1 MRPYSA
7 RAFRDRLQRELSD
20 VNGRLYQAEERLWEI
35 SLNPESADML
45 LPPSIL
51 HAAMREAQ
59 KHHRAEPPLP
69 RTLSPRHQRQQQIGH
84 LQLANV
90 KPPHE
95 PRPPAARRS
104 LALASR
110 ADVLATEAALD
121 RRVAA
126 EGETVAAFDAAF
138 EALVEQVRAQCVER
152 GELLGRVR
160 SWLLRHVWW
169 QEHELRRVQQ
179 EAHIEAERRQALAD
193 KPEGRGATPR
203 GGPREGAGRSC
214 CQEQLLSPSTYSSS
228 TAATAAPPKLQQR
241 GTGHRSS
248 AESVSR
254 GGGGAGPGG
263 IANRPFRN
271 LFLRKEKSMV
281 SSEQHTR
288 TRTPITATPEIVS

>member
-169 QEHELRRVQQ
+169 QEHELRAPARLRVTLGALRGDERVVPVQPRLI
-179 EAHIEAERRQALAD
+179 ERCRHLGAAHLRAVPLAGNGASRRAWQLNHRALGDAHAQVLL
-193 KPEGRGATPR
+193 P
-203 GGPREGAGRSC
+203 AG
-214 CQEQLLSPSTYSSS
+214 
-228 TAATAAPPKLQQR
+228 
-241 GTGHRSS
+241 S
-248 AESVSR
+248 AEGVAARVARCPGRFEADEAPWEQRVCSRR
-254 GGGGAGPGG
+254 GGGGGG
-263 IANRPFRN
+263 SRRWRLTSLAHGR
-271 LFLRKEKSMV
+271 
-281 SSEQHTR
+281 
-288 TRTPITATPEIVS
+288 A